1 MKIKYVKKNLYMNFH
16 LKIGLEVE
24 FTVYEGEMMN
34 EGALTLS
41 TLCYMAN
48 IAVCA

>member
-1 MKIKYVKKNLYMNFH
+1 
-16 LKIGLEVE
+16 VE

-34 EGALTLS
+34 EGSLTLS
-41 TLCYMAN
+41 TLCYMTN